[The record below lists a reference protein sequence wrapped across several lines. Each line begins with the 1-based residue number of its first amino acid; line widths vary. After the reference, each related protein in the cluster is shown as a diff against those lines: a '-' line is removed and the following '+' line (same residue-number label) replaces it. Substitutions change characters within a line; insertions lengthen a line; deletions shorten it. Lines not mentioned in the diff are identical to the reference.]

1 MISSCMCAVWNMY
14 YRNTKPKLTYLLFFT
29 RFQCTAT
36 ALMTARAAT
45 REDRTA
51 RVASRTTVRASA
63 SGELYLS
70 CVPTYFSNFMLLF
83 ETYAMA
89 HHKFAAFHFILFS
102 TAIFSKLLQCHGQVQ
117 RTEQLEE
124 VLPQEV
130 LSMPL
135 CTSAATPFVQHAE
148 YTVQCSGGLA
158 RPIICSTAPSDLS

>member
-1 MISSCMCAVWNMY
+1 MY
-14 YRNTKPKLTYLLFFT
+14 YRNTKPKLTYLPFFT

-36 ALMTARAAT
+36 ALTTARAAT

-51 RVASRTTVRASA
+51 RVASRTIVRASA

-70 CVPTYFSNFMLLF
+70 CVATYFLRTFIIF
-83 ETYAMA
+83 ETHAIA
-89 HHKFAAFHFILFS
+89 HHKICCIPFLLFS
-102 TAIFSKLLQCHGQVQ
+102 TAISKLLQCHGQVQ
-117 RTEQLEE
+117 RTKQLEE
-124 VLPQEV
+124 ILPQEV
-130 LSMPL
+130 LSMPP